1 MMLRHGKS
9 GQQLNNIV
17 IGGIRMKEII
27 KIHSKSHPNID
38 LKAIQGHFVTP
49 SSHINYFLDMTTMK
63 TRLSE
68 ASTAAKELSRQIM
81 LSTVVDTIVCIDGCE
96 IIGAFLAEE
105 LTRAGIYSRNAH
117 QTIYIV
123 TPEYS
128 TSGQMLFRDNYLP
141 MIKDKNILLL
151 LASATTGRT
160 VTKAVQTL
168 TYYGATISSVSAIFS
183 AANSVAGIPV
193 NALFTTSDIP
203 EYKTYSS
210 EECALCKE
218 KQPIDAF
225 ANAYGYSVIQ

>member
-1 MMLRHGKS
+1 
-9 GQQLNNIV
+9 
-17 IGGIRMKEII
+17 MKELI
-27 KIHSKSHPNID
+27 KIHSKSHPNIE
-38 LKAIQGHFVTP
+38 LKAIHGHFVTP

-105 LTRAGIYSRNAH
+105 LTRAGVYSRNAH

-123 TPEYS
+123 TPEYAS
-128 TSGQMLFRDNYLP
+128 SGQMLFRDNYLP
-141 MIKDKNILLL
+141 MIKEKNVLLL

-168 TYYGATISSVSAIFS
+168 TYYGATISGVSAIFS
-183 AANSVAGIPV
+183 AANSVAGIPIH
-193 NALFTTSDIP
+193 ALFTTSDIP

-210 EECALCKE
+210 EECAMCKE

-225 ANAYGYSVIQ
+225 ANAFGYSAIQ